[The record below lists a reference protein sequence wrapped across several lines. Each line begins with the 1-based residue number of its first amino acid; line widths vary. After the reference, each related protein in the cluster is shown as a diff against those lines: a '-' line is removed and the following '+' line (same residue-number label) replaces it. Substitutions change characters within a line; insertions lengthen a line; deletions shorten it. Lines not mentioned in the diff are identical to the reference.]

1 MISGLTK
8 LCAVYRVGIPNF
20 LSRFGQPPVSSGR
33 VVILTLPSPHPTQP
47 HQPSA
52 AMRHSTPLRS
62 PRGTFRSLGFAHP
75 WGTSGRQ
82 RLRPRH
88 GRRLLRRTGTAS
100 STSAASWARCC
111 CATTPAP
118 RSWPRAGAS
127 AAGTRPAQRRYLL
140 GGYYVDAHGRGL
152 VVGFLMLLLL
162 PARSYPESAGYAVA
176 EIGWFLPL
184 SCVLLHHLPSSPGPV
199 EVFTMPS

>member
-1 MISGLTK
+1 MCSIPCGHTK
-8 LCAVYRVGIPNF
+8 FSQPVRAAARF
-20 LSRFGQPPVSSGR
+20 LGSRRHPPH
-33 VVILTLPSPHPTQP
+33 TPHPTQP
-47 HQPSA
+47 HQPST

-62 PRGTFRSLGFAHP
+62 PRGTFWSLGFAHP

-152 VVGFLMLLLL
+152 VVGFLMLLLV
-162 PARSYPESAGYAVA
+162 PARSYPESAGYVVA
-176 EIGWFLPL
+176 EIGRFLPL
-184 SCVLLHHLPSSPGPV
+184 KCVLHHRLRICPALSVQWRSSYAKLK
-199 EVFTMPS
+199 ED